1 MGRGLRAGMKERK
14 AGAAGVAPWHRRAGE
29 QVNQGDRGEARGQE
43 GVPPR
48 PHRSQAAVLH
58 RGGSAPQGTLAVA
71 GDAWL
76 SQMGEEDVTGGKS
89 EKPCPSGD
97 PAEPRCPLASPPQ
110 TWDARAA
117 PPPGTGTG
125 DGPEPER
132 AGPSAE
138 LRCRPLQGAACY
150 SVPAPSTAGSGPR
163 NGERGEPNC
172 TNGFVIS
179 RNGVFVHTSKRLA
192 GVEASSWGL
201 PEARLA
207 CQLRGRG
214 PPR

>member
-14 AGAAGVAPWHRRAGE
+14 AGAAGVAPWHGRAGE

-43 GVPPR
+43 VPPR

-97 PAEPRCPLASPPQ
+97 PAEPRCPLASPRKPGTPGQ
-110 TWDARAA
+110 PLPRGQGRGTVQSPSGRGPWPSSAAARCRELLAIPSR
-117 PPPGTGTG
+117 PPAQLAQGPGTG
-125 DGPEPER
+125 R
-132 AGPSAE
+132 
-138 LRCRPLQGAACY
+138 GANLIAQM
-150 SVPAPSTAGSGPR
+150 V
-163 NGERGEPNC
+163 
-172 TNGFVIS
+172 
-179 RNGVFVHTSKRLA
+179 L
-192 GVEASSWGL
+192 
-201 PEARLA
+201 
-207 CQLRGRG
+207 
-214 PPR
+214 